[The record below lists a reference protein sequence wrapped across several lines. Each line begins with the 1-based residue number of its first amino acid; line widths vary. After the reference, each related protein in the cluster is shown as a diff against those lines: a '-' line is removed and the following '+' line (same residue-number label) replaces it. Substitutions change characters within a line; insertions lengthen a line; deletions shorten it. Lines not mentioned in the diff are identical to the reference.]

1 MTAKYDREFYLYTHD
16 TNRQAADVVLPILF
30 DVTNIGSVVDVGCG
44 MGTWLEAARRLGAE
58 EVLGFDGPWLE
69 EENRLLDDESFVEQ
83 NLEEKIV
90 AASKF
95 DLAISLEV
103 AEHLSAERADGFVDD
118 LCSMS
123 DLVLFSAA
131 TPGQGGMHH
140 INEQWQSYWA
150 HRFQGHG
157 YRAYDF
163 VRGRIWSRDEI
174 PVWYKQN
181 IVVYCRAGS
190 EAEAAIRSVADAV
203 VDLRRLD
210 IVHPELFALALKP
223 RRNKRV
229 WYKRLEKACRP
240 AVKRL
245 AGMGR
250 HRPS

>member
-1 MTAKYDREFYLYTHD
+1 MTAKYDRKFYRYAHD
-16 TNRQAADVVLPILF
+16 TGRRSADVVLPILF
-30 DVTNIGSVVDVGCG
+30 EQTPIRSVVDVGCG
-44 MGTWLEAARRLGAE
+44 VGAWLQVARRLGAE
-58 EVLGFDGPWLE
+58 EILGVDGPWVDDE
-69 EENRLLDDESFVEQ
+69 DRLLDDESFMVR
-83 NLEEKIV
+83 NLEEKIG
-90 AASKF
+90 AAPKF

-131 TPGQGGMHH
+131 TPGQGGTHH

-150 HRFQGHG
+150 RRFQGQG

-190 EAEAAIRSVADAV
+190 EVDAAIRSIADTV

-210 IVHPELFALALKP
+210 IVHPELFAFAMK
-223 RRNKRV
+223 RRGKKRV

-240 AVKRL
+240 VFRRL
-245 AGMGR
+245 ARMG
-250 HRPS
+250 HRLS